1 MTALQTRQQ
10 PRELA
15 APSQDKL
22 ALIKRTI
29 ARGATDD
36 ELQLFLHQCQRLG
49 LDPLSK
55 QVYAV
60 KRWDSQERREVMSI
74 QVGIDGFRVQAQRTK
89 EYEGQVGPFWCG
101 DDGKWVDVWL
111 SANPPAAAKVGVM
124 RKGFREPTWGIA
136 RFESYKQTKKDGGL
150 MGLWGKMPEVMLA
163 KCAESLA
170 LRKAF
175 PAELS
180 GLYTPEEMDQATEPP
195 PEPQKAIE
203 PVYDATPED
212 IPFEGPPAVVGGD
225 GIERYSGSNAKHRA
239 LVRTLA
245 KPYGIESNKDLHA
258 LSSALLGPP
267 AVEMEHIAAA
277 VKEWVDDWHKKE
289 RTP

>member
-1 MTALQTRQQ
+1 MTALQTRQN

-15 APSQDKL
+15 PQGPSNDQLD
-22 ALIKRTI
+22 LIKRTI
-29 ARGATDD
+29 CKGATND
-36 ELQLFLHQCQRLG
+36 ELQLFLHTCERMK

-55 QVYAV
+55 QIYAV
-60 KRWDSQERREVMSI
+60 KRWDSQANRDVMSI

-101 DDGKWVDVWL
+101 PDGKWTDVWL
-111 SANPPAAAKVGVM
+111 AAEPPAAARVGVV

-136 RFESYKQTKKDGGL
+136 RFESYKQTKKDGKL

-163 KCAESLA
+163 KCAEALA

-180 GLYTPEEMDQATEPP
+180 GVYAPEEMDQATEPAH
-195 PEPQKAIE
+195 EPQKAIE
-203 PVYDATPED
+203 PVVYDARPED
-212 IPFEGPPAVVGGD
+212 VPFQGPPAVISHD
-225 GIERYSGSNAKHRA
+225 GIERYTGSPQQRS

-245 KPYGIESNKDLHA
+245 RPYGIESNKDLHA

-277 VKEWVDDWHKKE
+277 VKEWVDDWSKKG
-289 RTP
+289 